1 MRQDRY
7 VKDLNEKLH
16 EGSFRRT
23 MMKRY
28 LDTETSIEEEQA
40 MAAYYAF
47 NAPDEDE
54 REFAMLLRMSASEGL
69 LSEEAVKEFDRLA
82 CEPSGKLAGKK
93 RRAAGIWMAAG
104 FVCAAAL
111 SLFFVLRTPGEV
123 VTEVGENG
131 FAESFTVTEMTDC
144 IERMVAVCGGRVRSV
159 SMNPVGNAAIMTVN
173 LNDNSSIK
181 YLVTCNDDAKGA
193 SIIALGR

>member
-1 MRQDRY
+1 MPVVFFIALPIGRDDVAELGDGLRPR
-7 VKDLNEKLH
+7 LP
-16 EGSFRRT
+16 
-23 MMKRY
+23 
-28 LDTETSIEEEQA
+28 
-40 MAAYYAF
+40 AF
-47 NAPDEDE
+47 
-54 REFAMLLRMSASEGL
+54 G
-69 LSEEAVKEFDRLA
+69 
-82 CEPSGKLAGKK
+82 AG
-93 RRAAGIWMAAG
+93 
-104 FVCAAAL
+104 AAAL
-111 SLFFVLRTPGEV
+111 ALFFVLRTPGEV

>member
-1 MRQDRY
+1 MRQERN
-7 VKDLNEKLH
+7 VMDLNEKLH

-28 LDTETSIEEEQA
+28 LDAETSMEEEQA

-82 CEPSGKLAGKK
+82 CEPSGRLAGKK
-93 RRAAGIWMAAG
+93 RGVAGIWVAAG
-104 FVCAAAL
+104 FACAAAL
-111 SLFFVLRTPGEV
+111 ALFFILRTPDEA
-123 VTEVGENG
+123 VTEIGENG

-181 YLVTCNDDAKGA
+181 YLVTCNDDEKGA